1 MSQPPPSP
9 RPQPAHPRPTTS
21 APAPAGSGERTRG
34 RLPSDLRV
42 ADWAPRSRLAATTTT
57 VGRAAVP
64 AIDVHNHLGRWLTDG
79 QWCTPDVDA
88 LLATMDAAGVET
100 VVNLDGLWGGE
111 LEANLDRY
119 DRAHPGRFLT
129 FCQVEWALLAQPDGE
144 RRAQEQLRDSARR
157 GARGVKVWKDLGLHV
172 RDETGALVLPDD
184 PRVVRTLALAGEL
197 GLPVLIHVADPKAF
211 FDPVDE
217 HNERLD
223 ELLAVPEWSFA
234 DRDRFPTFERLLEA
248 LQALVTATPGTRYIG
263 AHVGCVAEDLDHVER
278 LLDAAPNLV
287 VDIAGRLAELGRQPR
302 RFRRLVLDHPDRVLF
317 GTDAYPLTAEQLE
330 VHLRFL
336 ETADEAFD
344 YAPGC
349 AVPPQGRWTISGVHL
364 PGEVLRAVYRD
375 NARRVLGLG

>member
-1 MSQPPPSP
+1 MSETTPAHSQQPP
-9 RPQPAHPRPTTS
+9 QPGSDA
-21 APAPAGSGERTRG
+21 APAGGAGPQG
-34 RLPSDLRV
+34 RAPAALRV
-42 ADWAPRSRLAATTTT
+42 VDWAPRSRLTTAATA
-57 VGRAAVP
+57 VGRAAVR
-64 AIDVHNHLGRWLTDG
+64 AVDVHNHLGRWLTDG

-100 VVNLDGLWGGE
+100 VVNLDGLWGDE

-129 FCQVEWALLAQPDGE
+129 FCHVEWGLLAEPDGE

-157 GARGVKVWKDLGLHV
+157 GARGVKVWKDLGLRV
-172 RDETGALVLPDD
+172 RDAEGALVVPDD

-223 ELLAVPEWSFA
+223 ELVAVPEWSFA
-234 DRDRFPTFERLLEA
+234 DRDRFPTFDRLLDA
-248 LQALVTATPGTRYIG
+248 LLTLVTATPGTRYIG

-317 GTDAYPLTAEQLE
+317 GTDAYPLTADQLE

-349 AVPPQGRWTISGVHL
+349 DVPPQGRWTISGAHL
-364 PGEVLRAVYRD
+364 PPDVLRAVYRD
-375 NARRVLGLG
+375 NARRVLGLD